1 MPASAF
7 AKWGRGLQMR
17 QRCQLATSRARGP
30 KPYTDLS
37 KYTKSPYD
45 KPYGNP
51 LNSVIS
57 HSY

>member
-7 AKWGRGLQMR
+7 AKWGLGSQ
-17 QRCQLATSRARGP
+17 GP
-30 KPYTDLS
+30 KPYTNLS

-45 KPYGNP
+45 KPYGNS

-57 HSY
+57 HAY